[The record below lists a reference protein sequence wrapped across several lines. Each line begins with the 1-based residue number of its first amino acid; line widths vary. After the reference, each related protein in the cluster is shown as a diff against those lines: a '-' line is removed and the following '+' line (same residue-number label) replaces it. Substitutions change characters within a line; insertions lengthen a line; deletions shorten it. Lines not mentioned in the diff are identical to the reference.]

1 MKTLYLVRHA
11 KSSWEEPGTK
21 DIDRPLI
28 EKGIKKTQRVI
39 EYFQKN
45 KISVDLMIS
54 SPAVRAYETAKL
66 IAKGIDYPV
75 KNIKQDNKIYDGYYD
90 RILDI
95 IYSTPNEVNSLMI
108 FGHNP
113 TITHLANLFLYP
125 GIDML
130 PTSGAA
136 GISFDTDKWGNIPG
150 TEPKKEFIIFPKM
163 LK

>member
-11 KSSWEEPGTK
+11 KSSWEEPGIK

-28 EKGIKKTQRVI
+28 ESGIKKTQRII

-45 KISVDLMIS
+45 NISVDLMIS
-54 SPAVRAYETAKL
+54 SPAIRAYETAKL

-75 KNIKQDNKIYDGYYD
+75 KKIIREMKIYDGYYD
-90 RILDI
+90 RILDV
-95 IYSTPNEVNSLMI
+95 IYTAPAEVNSLMI

-113 TITHLANLFLYP
+113 TITHLTNLFLDP

-130 PTSGAA
+130 PTSGVAC
-136 GISFDTDKWGNIPG
+136 ISFDTDKWENIPG
-150 TEPKKEFIIFPKM
+150 TEPKKEFIVFPKM